1 MSTSEKKS
9 RALEWCL
16 GKWKKKIIFPSES
29 EIWAFWFLPGIF
41 EAVFLRPPLVRTL
54 INRGYPWFH
63 RPGQCITSASRWQYC
78 STTALFSAWAALSSI
93 SLQSNFEKAWLATLS
108 NVWMIS
114 FSPFKLTELQPQPER
129 KPLLVDNMIIS
140 CNLVRVIG
148 EQHRDV

>member
-1 MSTSEKKS
+1 MSMSEKKS

-16 GKWKKKIIFPSES
+16 GKWKKKIFLSES

-63 RPGQCITSASRWQYC
+63 RPGQCFTSASRWQYC
-78 STTALFSAWAALSSI
+78 SITALFSAWAALSSI

-140 CNLVRVIG
+140 CNLVCVIG